1 MREFRHNDPS
11 LFKGYVHL
19 HNLQDAPRL
28 HTGKHTLNA
37 NNNKTQGGEK
47 PVFFTLQIHLRKLSV
62 QLFAIL
68 LINLA
73 TVALPFSH
81 IVNRLF
87 IINSIIYF
95 SDIINR

>member
-37 NNNKTQGGEK
+37 NNNKTQGGK
-47 PVFFTLQIHLRKLSV
+47 SQYSLLYRYTLE
-62 QLFAIL
+62 
-68 LINLA
+68 N
-73 TVALPFSH
+73 
-81 IVNRLF
+81 
-87 IINSIIYF
+87 
-95 SDIINR
+95 